1 MAMAEE
7 LPIADAF
14 SVELEWPTNSGK
26 GGNLLL
32 DHSIARFRMMV
43 GDKSIT
49 SYQTEKGDKNSYLT
63 IPTYYLVEWLALNWW
78 SFLYEPRKL
87 EEEAAE
93 RDYRARHWL
102 GTPRNGFAL
111 PDVMFSPAGD
121 KIEIVARSVFL
132 RFAQLNFI
140 ESVTSSVGIDDV
152 RSKFTAFIE
161 QVLARLSEKGISSSE
176 AHDAWQR
183 VKETSVEEEEYCR
196 LIGSLG
202 LSPYVSHPEI
212 DDAMEQIAGKIT
224 DSMLIDLCDASNSAN
239 FSRAAQSADSISQ
252 ALAQAKPVHLHD
264 LLEVKKPTDT
274 NARAYEWGYRAT
286 EYARAALGIAHDD
299 PSGSKAFF
307 EHLQFDPNAGAE
319 LGAEAASASL
329 ISGAVTR
336 EDDDARL
343 SVVGTNLTH
352 RRFAAARASFLAW
365 DHTKVSSRLVTTART
380 RDQQASRAF
389 AAELLAPAR
398 YLRKRLGDRTE
409 VSPFTLDKI
418 SEEMGVAPSVVRHQA
433 VNHGYYIAEAA

>member
-7 LPIADAF
+7 LPIADVF
-14 SVELEWPTNSGK
+14 SLELEWPANSGK

-32 DHSIARFRMMV
+32 DHSIARFKMMV
-43 GDKSIT
+43 GDKSVT
-49 SYQTEKGDKNSYLT
+49 VYQTEKGDTNSHLT
-63 IPTYYLVEWLALNWW
+63 IPTYYLVEWIALNWW

-87 EEEAAE
+87 EGEAAE
-93 RDYRARHWL
+93 RDYRTRHWL

-121 KIEIVARSVFL
+121 KVEIVARSAFL

-140 ESVTSSVGIDDV
+140 ESVTSSVSTDDI
-152 RSKFTAFIE
+152 RSEFSAFIE
-161 QVLARLSEKGISSSE
+161 QVLARLREKGIDSSE
-176 AHDAWQR
+176 AHKAWER
-183 VKETSVEEEEYCR
+183 VNETSAEEEEYCR

-212 DDAMEQIAGKIT
+212 DDAMEEIAGKIPG
-224 DSMLIDLCDASNSAN
+224 SMLIDLCDATNIVN
-239 FSRAAQSADSISQ
+239 FNRAAQLTDGISQ

-264 LLEVKKPTDT
+264 LLEVRKPPDTD
-274 NARAYEWGYRAT
+274 ARAYEWGYSAV
-286 EYARAALGIAHDD
+286 ESARAALGIAHDD

-307 EHLQFDPNAGAE
+307 ERLQFDPNIGAE
-319 LGAEAASASL
+319 LGAEAASISL
-329 ISGAVTR
+329 ISGAVAR
-336 EDDDARL
+336 EDDDMRL
-343 SVVGTNLTH
+343 SVVGTNPAH
-352 RRFAAARASFLAW
+352 RKFAAARASFLAW
-365 DHTKVSSRLVTTART
+365 SHTKVSSRLVTIART

-389 AAELLAPAR
+389 AAELLAPAK

-418 SEEMGVAPSVVRHQA
+418 SEEMGISPTVVRHQA
-433 VNHGYYIAEAA
+433 TNHGYYISEAA